1 MKYGQQALPLVS
13 EGDTIM
19 CMNRDDADNATE
31 AANLPLYCEAFKR
44 IIMTNIAGGRQ
55 SKLLKLDLEE
65 LIFPDDDTFDML
77 FATACR
83 IHRFSPPNQEVKTV
97 VKDLR
102 AYFNFPEGKII
113 TYELNVACPRSYDAM
128 WSKLRSERRFTD
140 LKEVALI
147 GAVDMRDAYM
157 IMSDNAKYFGTNP
170 TKALE
175 GLQSLE
181 ELITPDT
188 DDNPCPILDIIKND
202 LSFGFEFYHFLS
214 PDDEYTIPLSP
225 AQWLYYFN
233 QLSPC
238 GAQLVEICRRLLKEN
253 ESIVIHC
260 SITWLRL

>member
-1 MKYGQQALPLVS
+1 MPFPGPVQGNHILYNFIQYKMKYGQQALPPVP
-13 EGDTIM
+13 EGDTTM
-19 CMNRDDADNATE
+19 CMNGDDADNATE

-128 WSKLRSERRFTD
+128 WSKLRSERRFTN
-140 LKEVALI
+140 LKRCCLY
-147 GAVDMRDAYM
+147 R
-157 IMSDNAKYFGTNP
+157 
-170 TKALE
+170 
-175 GLQSLE
+175 
-181 ELITPDT
+181 
-188 DDNPCPILDIIKND
+188 CC
-202 LSFGFEFYHFLS
+202 
-214 PDDEYTIPLSP
+214 EYT
-225 AQWLYYFN
+225 
-233 QLSPC
+233 
-238 GAQLVEICRRLLKEN
+238 RRVLNHE
-253 ESIVIHC
+253 
-260 SITWLRL
+260 R